1 MGKILY
7 SFLII
12 YYISVSICSSQ
23 DLGDEK
29 YGIAS
34 FYSSKFYGRKTA
46 NKEKLVKTKFT
57 AAHKTYP
64 FNTLV
69 EVTNLSNKKSII
81 VRINDRGPYKR
92 GRIIDLTDAGAKK
105 LKLNKIGLVRVKVK
119 IVGFE
124 GEQMLIPYQHLSLA
138 TNPKFSRKY
147 YQKTRLKYK
156 KKYRL
161 KRNIKHKKYLKKR
174 KKKKVKIRKKST
186 VKNRKIKK
194 IQKSPKSTNPKK
206 LKNDRKAPKKK

>member
-1 MGKILY
+1 
-7 SFLII
+7 
-12 YYISVSICSSQ
+12 
-23 DLGDEK
+23 
-29 YGIAS
+29 
-34 FYSSKFYGRKTA
+34 
-46 NKEKLVKTKFT
+46 
-57 AAHKTYP
+57 
-64 FNTLV
+64 
-69 EVTNLSNKKSII
+69 
-81 VRINDRGPYKR
+81 
-92 GRIIDLTDAGAKK
+92 
-105 LKLNKIGLVRVKVK
+105 VKVK

-174 KKKKVKIRKKST
+174 KKKKVKIRKKSN

-206 LKNDRKAPKKK
+206 LKNDRNAPKKK